1 VIYERKD
8 AHYRR
13 AKAEGFRARSA
24 YKLVELDDRHRLLR
38 AGDRVADLG
47 AWPGGWLQV
56 ALDRVGP
63 TGRVVGVD
71 LVAIEP
77 LAGRPLEVIVG
88 DVRDD
93 AVLADIVMHLGGP
106 ADVVLSDVAPKLSG
120 IRDTDEAH
128 SEELV
133 TAVLKALPRLLRR
146 DGRALIK
153 VFMDSN
159 HRRTV
164 AAFRA
169 CFEHVT
175 TTRPDASRRGSAE
188 LYVVA
193 TQFRGPTAACG

>member
-1 VIYERKD
+1 MAYERKD

-13 AKAEGFRARSA
+13 AKAEGLRARSA

-38 AGDRVADLG
+38 AGDRVVDLG

-77 LAGRPLEVIVG
+77 FAGRPIELIVG

-93 AVLADIVMHLGGP
+93 TVLTDVVTRLGGP
-106 ADVVLSDVAPKLSG
+106 ADVVLSDLAPKLTG

-128 SEELV
+128 AEELV
-133 TAVLKALPRLLRR
+133 AAVVRALPRLLKRG
-146 DGRALIK
+146 GRALIK
-153 VFMDSN
+153 IFMDSN

-164 AAFRA
+164 EAFRA
-169 CFEHVT
+169 RFERVT

-193 TQFRGPTAACG
+193 TQFRG